1 MANCKHKYVYSRS
14 DSYWK
19 YDGRNSRLYYH
30 SDYYYCEKCLYEKVV
45 EKRHF
50 CFDSEVWN
58 LPEWAKLI
66 TKKISGYE

>member
-30 SDYYYCEKCLYEKVV
+30 SDYYYCEKCLEEKVV

-58 LPEWAKLI
+58 MPEWAKLI
-66 TKKISGYE
+66 TKKISGHE